1 MKIGVLKF
9 LICKSENRDL
19 KNMDLEKIIDL
30 AKMLS
35 KPWQIATYSL
45 SVLLVIS
52 LLGNIFLATQEVEVI
67 LEADNN
73 IDSDIVQT
81 QG

>member
-1 MKIGVLKF
+1 
-9 LICKSENRDL
+9 
-19 KNMDLEKIIDL
+19 MDLEKIIDL

-52 LLGNIFLATQEVEVI
+52 LLGNIYLATQEVEVI